1 MDESVR
7 GVKLLLEYEV
17 MQDTVQEYYQF
28 VMGQY
33 VPALQSMGLQM
44 SEAWHTAYGDAPNRL
59 LGFVCGD
66 WDTMNSLLE
75 SDVWLD
81 LNTELEKYVSDL
93 QYKVVPYRG
102 GFQL

>member
-1 MDESVR
+1 MEDSGN

-17 MQDTVQEYYQF
+17 GHETTQEYYQF
-28 VMGQY
+28 VMGQF

-44 SEAWHTAYGDAPNRL
+44 SEAWHTAYGNAPNRL
-59 LGFVCGD
+59 LGFICGD
-66 WDTMNSLLE
+66 WDTMNTLLDSE
-75 SDVWLD
+75 LWQD

>member
-1 MDESVR
+1 MRESG

-17 MQDTVQEYYQF
+17 NLDTTQEYYQF

-33 VPALQSMGLQM
+33 VPALQSQGLQM
-44 SEAWHTAYGDAPNRL
+44 SEAWHTAYGNAPNRL
-59 LGFVCGD
+59 IGFVCAD
-66 WDTMNSLLE
+66 WDTMNALLD
-75 SDVWLD
+75 SDMWHE
-81 LNTELEKYVSDL
+81 LNEELEKYVSDL